1 MIQRNR
7 QKCIFYGKSDKEDSC
22 GKAWCHVS
30 EKREWSNGNKL
41 GEWLWFFKKTRKGEY
56 DLMIIN

>member
-41 GEWLWFFKKTRKGEY
+41 GEWLWFLKRQEKENMT
-56 DLMIIN
+56 